1 MSWRFN
7 LQSLVSVLLL
17 IAAPLQAQL
26 GTGTLSGTVF
36 DQSGAV
42 LPGASITVT
51 NSGTGFRRETVSSET
66 GDYKLAGLLPG
77 TYEVT
82 GEFVG
87 FSRLVRPGLTLRAD
101 QDV

>member
-17 IAAPLQAQL
+17 IAVPLQAQL

-51 NSGTGFRRETVSSET
+51 NTGTGFRRETVWT
-66 GDYKLAGLLPG
+66 AL
-77 TYEVT
+77 
-82 GEFVG
+82 
-87 FSRLVRPGLTLRAD
+87 
-101 QDV
+101 Q